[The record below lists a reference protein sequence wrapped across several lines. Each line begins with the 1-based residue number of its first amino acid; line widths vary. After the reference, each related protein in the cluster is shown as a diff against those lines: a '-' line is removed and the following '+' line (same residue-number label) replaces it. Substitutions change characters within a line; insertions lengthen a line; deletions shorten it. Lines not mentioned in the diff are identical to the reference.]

1 MKKAYHA
8 SFHLLALAALV
19 LGLAAVIASKVLSAP
34 ARGHMYTLHS
44 TDNLFLPFPPDVFN
58 SRCHG
63 KWSGAC
69 DVQRKGH

>member
-19 LGLAAVIASKVLSAP
+19 LGLGAVIASKLLSVP

-44 TDNLFLPFPPDVFN
+44 TDKLFLPFPPDVQQ
-58 SRCHG
+58 SLSWKVVCSLRRP
-63 KWSGAC
+63 S
-69 DVQRKGH
+69 